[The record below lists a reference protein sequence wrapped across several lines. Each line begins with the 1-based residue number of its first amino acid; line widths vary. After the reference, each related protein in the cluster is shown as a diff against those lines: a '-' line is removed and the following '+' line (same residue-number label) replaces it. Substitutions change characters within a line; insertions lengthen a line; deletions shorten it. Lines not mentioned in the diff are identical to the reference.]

1 MSEKL
6 LSALG
11 GCEYSNSPLIKVQGI
26 RDCKCPAS
34 NGPYALHSYILTPKA
49 QKSLLKN
56 RIGVRARD
64 SGHPQANNNLQQLRQ
79 HAQGLGKIK
88 PDKIPAGRGEERIG
102 APLFLGEQL
111 LETDALGGEAMFFKS
126 VAPGR

>member
-1 MSEKL
+1 M
-6 LSALG
+6 
-11 GCEYSNSPLIKVQGI
+11 
-26 RDCKCPAS
+26 
-34 NGPYALHSYILTPKA
+34 HSYILTPKA

-56 RIGVRARD
+56 RISVRARD

-79 HAQGLGKIK
+79 HAQDLGKIK
-88 PDKIPAGRGEERIG
+88 PGKIPTGRGEERRG
-102 APLFLGEQL
+102 GHEVLFLVEQL